1 MGGVTLTQFMAEFA
15 GTAILMLFGN
25 GAVANSE
32 LARTKG
38 HGSGWLDIAMGYGI
52 GVMVPVA
59 MFGTISAQFNPA
71 MTIGQAVNGMIGWGP
86 ACLLIIA
93 QLLGAFIGQFLVW
106 AMYKPHYDETEDSNA
121 IFGSFA
127 TTDAFNNKFNYF
139 INEMI
144 GTFVLVFGALLV
156 LSLKWGE
163 QNPMAA
169 AIVVGFIVWGLV
181 TSLGGATG
189 PALNPAR
196 DLMPRLLH
204 QLLPIAHKG
213 SSRWGEAWIPVVA
226 PIAGGILGAFAANLF
241 I

>member
-1 MGGVTLTQFMAEFA
+1 MGGVTAAQWFAEFA

-59 MFGTISAQFNPA
+59 MFGPISAMFNPA
-71 MTIGQAVNGMIGWGP
+71 MTIGQAVNGMVAWGP

-93 QLLGAFIGQFLVW
+93 QLLGAFVGQFLVW
-106 AMYKPHYDETEDSNA
+106 LMYKPHYDVTEDPDA
-121 IFGSFA
+121 IFGSFS
-127 TTDAFNNKFNYF
+127 TSDAFNNKFNYF

-144 GTFVLVFGALLV
+144 GTFVLVFGALIV
-156 LSLKWGE
+156 LSLDWGKG
-163 QNPMAA
+163 NPMGA

-204 QLLPIAHKG
+204 QILPIAHKG

-226 PIAGGILGAFAANLF
+226 PIVGAIIAVFCAKFF